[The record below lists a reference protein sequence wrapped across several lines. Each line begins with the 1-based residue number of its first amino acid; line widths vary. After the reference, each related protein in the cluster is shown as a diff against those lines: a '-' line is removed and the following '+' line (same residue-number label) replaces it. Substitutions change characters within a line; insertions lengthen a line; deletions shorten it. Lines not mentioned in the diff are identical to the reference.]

1 MLRAAS
7 GAVPR
12 PGSTIEPVTDDLE
25 HTRSVRPA
33 PPPEL
38 VEPPAPDR
46 STRSA
51 PTVVIPAQGGGEPV
65 PIAKPAKTPK
75 PAAEPATPPP
85 ATAAAPAPEP
95 PVDTSSVTRPPEPR
109 RPYRIKMTDGVVV
122 ALDLTVYLGRRPS
135 VPRIA
140 SDRRVRLVA
149 VPSAEKQVSATHLE
163 LRQTGDAVVATDMR
177 STNGSTVI
185 VPGSKPRTL
194 LRGESVVVTPGTLID
209 LGDGNVLEMLS
220 PERLTADPASRGD
233 AGA

>member
-1 MLRAAS
+1 M
-7 GAVPR
+7 
-12 PGSTIEPVTDDLE
+12 TDDLE

-46 STRSA
+46 NPRSA
-51 PTVVIPAQGGGEPV
+51 PTVVIPAQAEPE
-65 PIAKPAKTPK
+65 PPAKPAKPAEPPAK
-75 PAAEPATPPP
+75 PAAS
-85 ATAAAPAPEP
+85 APEP
-95 PVDTSSVTRPPEPR
+95 SVDTASVTRPPGPR
-109 RPYRIKMTDGVVV
+109 RPYRVKMTDGVVV
-122 ALDLTVYLGRRPS
+122 SLDLTVYLGRRPS

-194 LRGESVVVTPGTLID
+194 LRGESAVVTPGTLID
-209 LGDGNVLEMLS
+209 LGDGNVLELLS
-220 PERLTADPASRGD
+220 PERLTADPGTPEDAS
-233 AGA
+233 A